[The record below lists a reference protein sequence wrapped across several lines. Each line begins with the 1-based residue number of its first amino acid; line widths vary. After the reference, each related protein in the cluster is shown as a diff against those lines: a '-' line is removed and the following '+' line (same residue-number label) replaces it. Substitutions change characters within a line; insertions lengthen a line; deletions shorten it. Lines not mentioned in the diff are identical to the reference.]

1 MATPK
6 TLEDAFN
13 NGLKDVL
20 YAERT
25 SVRALKKAAKA
36 AQNDELRQ
44 ALEQH
49 AQESEGQIER
59 LQQVF
64 EIIGKAAR
72 GKTCESIQG
81 LNAELEDHLE
91 EFKDSEA
98 ADAVLIAG
106 AQAMEHYEIARYGT
120 LRTWAQQLGLED
132 AARLLE
138 ETLEEEKRT
147 DELLSQIA
155 ERANQQADQGEGE
168 MQEGEGG
175 EQMDGG
181 EEGGEG

>member
-1 MATPK
+1 MATQK
-6 TLEDAFN
+6 TLEDAFHA
-13 NGLKDVL
+13 GLKDVL
-20 YAERT
+20 FAERT

-36 AQNDELRQ
+36 AQNPELKQ

-49 AQESEGQIER
+49 REESERQMER
-59 LQQVF
+59 LEQVF
-64 EIIGKAAR
+64 EAIGKPAR

-81 LNAELEDHLE
+81 LLAELEDHLE
-91 EFKDSEA
+91 EFKDGPA

-147 DELLSQIA
+147 DELLNEIA
-155 ERANQQADQGEGE
+155 QRANQEGQQGG
-168 MQEGEGG
+168 QESRG
-175 EQMDGG
+175 
-181 EEGGEG
+181 